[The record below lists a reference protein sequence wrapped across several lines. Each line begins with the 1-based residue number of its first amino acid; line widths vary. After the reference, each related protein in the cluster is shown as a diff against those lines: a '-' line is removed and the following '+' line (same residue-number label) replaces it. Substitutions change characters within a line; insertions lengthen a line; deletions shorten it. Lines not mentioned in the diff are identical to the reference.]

1 MESVEFHST
10 LQKDTDY
17 IKYLQ
22 DALELPYW
30 DFILSAFIECKNRD
44 PNNALA
50 TATLDTMKM
59 TKRSCHKLVEA
70 LMAEVTMPD
79 DQQSLRILRPQ
90 IEKRLDLLQSFLL
103 ASASD
108 PDDFHNDASSKALAV
123 NISEAHPE
131 QPEQMFAAKSKTD
144 VPEVRLPFYAI
155 RCHHD

>member
-1 MESVEFHST
+1 MHSSYHT
-10 LQKDTDY
+10 GILYYQHSLNAKIGILTTPLQ
-17 IKYLQ
+17 
-22 DALELPYW
+22 
-30 DFILSAFIECKNRD
+30 
-44 PNNALA
+44 

-70 LMAEVTMPD
+70 LMAEVTTPD

-144 VPEVRLPFYAI
+144 VPDVRLPFYAV
-155 RCHHD
+155 